1 MSSCC
6 IEKNKV
12 VSVTYRIIDESGNV
26 AEQSDIP
33 IEYIHGVPNAM
44 FERVERALSG
54 KTIGETV
61 EVKLK
66 SEEAFGPHKPEL
78 AFSDA
83 IENVPPQYRFVG
95 ARPTFEN
102 ENGEMREMV
111 VTKIEGGKLTVDANH
126 PFAGQDITF
135 IVTVEAVRDATNEE
149 LANKLPASAGV
160 NLLQ

>member
-6 IEKNKV
+6 VGKSKV
-12 VSVTYRIIDESGNV
+12 VSITYRIIDESGNV

-33 IEYIHGVPNAM
+33 VEYIHGIPNAM
-44 FERVERALSG
+44 FKKVEQALSG

-61 EVKLK
+61 EVTLE
-66 SEEAFGPHKPEL
+66 SEEAFGPHQPEL

-83 IENVPPQYRFVG
+83 IENVPPEYRFIG

-102 ENGEMREMV
+102 ENGEMRELV
-111 VTKIEGGKLTVDANH
+111 VTKIEDGKLTLDANH
-126 PFAGQDITF
+126 PFAGQAITF
-135 IVTVEAVRDATNEE
+135 IVTVEAIREATGEE
-149 LANKLPASAGV
+149 LANKLPASAGS